1 MTRPKTSLVLLALAT
16 VTTPVMAQTRPQVP
30 VVITSNEDDTD
41 PCGVGVVEG
50 LDSHGDGFLDVK
62 AGPEL
67 EFERINKLHNGAQVF
82 VCGNQGDWL
91 SVVYSLT
98 GRWTPQCGLNTP
110 WRQTMPYTGPCSS
123 GWVHGDGVIELQE

>member
-1 MTRPKTSLVLLALAT
+1 MPSKVNTVLNRPLATIIAIAT
-16 VTTPVMAQTRPQVP
+16 VTIAVVAQTRPQVP
-30 VVITSNEDDTD
+30 VMITSQQDDD

-62 AGPEL
+62 AGPGP
-67 EFERINKLHNGAQVF
+67 EFERIDKLYNGAEVY

-91 SVVYSLT
+91 SVVYSPT

-110 WRQTMPYTGPCSS
+110 WRQTMAYAGPC
-123 GWVHGDGVIELQE
+123 